1 MTNLATDTMKPCS
14 EDTLMKS
21 EVHGGNEEEK
31 INLSK

>member
-1 MTNLATDTMKPCS
+1 MTNLATDTIKSCS

-31 INLSK
+31 IDISK